1 MNISEEGYKK
11 FLSFKT
17 NYKYSINEIKK
28 IIDNIPLEF
37 FDIPVYNSKY
47 NVKTSFPLIDEI
59 LDGIF
64 RYIVVNKD
72 FDSFKYL
79 SNNVGSAYSSL
90 LKYKVIYNFSGEIN
104 YFKNFFIQDNIIMEP
119 VIPKNNDK
127 DEPKFIKQLEPNKSY
142 LVEKIQYDNKYLDF
156 LIIHM
161 SNNPEVF
168 GFKVYNEN
176 EEIFS
181 SLKNTYEILIERL
194 NISFDINLNENDIYF
209 GDIFDYCKLSDP
221 HYEFILKKFKEFK
234 KFNE

>member
-79 SNNVGSAYSSL
+79 SNNEGSAYSPL
-90 LKYKVIYNFSGEIN
+90 LKYKVIFSFIQI
-104 YFKNFFIQDNIIMEP
+104 FFIKRN
-119 VIPKNNDK
+119 
-127 DEPKFIKQLEPNKSY
+127 
-142 LVEKIQYDNKYLDF
+142 
-156 LIIHM
+156 H
-161 SNNPEVF
+161 
-168 GFKVYNEN
+168 FK
-176 EEIFS
+176 
-181 SLKNTYEILIERL
+181 
-194 NISFDINLNENDIYF
+194 
-209 GDIFDYCKLSDP
+209 
-221 HYEFILKKFKEFK
+221 
-234 KFNE
+234 